1 MRRGQSDTSDTML
14 RSIRFW
20 IAVVLAGILAVCMIM
35 KEHRDPQ
42 KDISHSQK
50 PETAPDRIQ
59 ETSETV
65 TAARTMDLPAATAAV
80 TTEHVLSSET
90 EEPEPDASVPEIS
103 DRKIK
108 EITGK
113 LKEVSRYSDDL
124 IGWIYIADSDIDYPV
139 VQGTDNQYYL
149 HHAPDGSENIL
160 GTIFLSYQCAP
171 DFSDNLNIL
180 YGHNMQSGMFGD
192 IRRFKEQDEFASHR
206 YGWLLTKEVLF
217 RIDFYALAVISAY
230 DELYDI
236 PADSAAWQEALRA
249 RSMHYTE
256 TEPAADLPVL
266 ALSTCAVDFGDARAL
281 FTGRLVRIRGISPAD
296 TA

>member
-1 MRRGQSDTSDTML
+1 MNDASMFK
-14 RSIRFW
+14 SIRFW
-20 IAVVLAGILAVCMIM
+20 IAAGLLAVLLGCMIL
-35 KEHRDPQ
+35 KAARPIPQ
-42 KDISHSQK
+42 HPVPESAAEVQTTAVTVTTTVQTKISAAAAETM
-50 PETAPDRIQ
+50 PENDTTAM
-59 ETSETV
+59 SETTTV
-65 TAARTMDLPAATAAV
+65 T
-80 TTEHVLSSET
+80 
-90 EEPEPDASVPEIS
+90 EPEPDASVPEIS
-103 DRKIK
+103 ERKIAELTAK
-108 EITGK
+108 MQK
-113 LKEVSRYSDDL
+113 AAQFAPDL
-124 IGWIYIADSDIDYPV
+124 IGWIYMADTDIDYPV

-171 DFSDNLNIL
+171 DFSDDLNIL

-206 YGWLLTKEVLF
+206 YGWLLTKEALF

-236 PADSAAWQEALRA
+236 PADSAAWQEALRV

>member
-1 MRRGQSDTSDTML
+1 MNDASMFK
-14 RSIRFW
+14 SIRFW
-20 IAVVLAGILAVCMIM
+20 IAAGLLAVLLGCMIL
-35 KEHRDPQ
+35 KAARSIPQ
-42 KDISHSQK
+42 HPVPESAAAVQTTAVTVTTTVQTEVSAAAAETMPENDTTAM
-50 PETAPDRIQ
+50 PET
-59 ETSETV
+59 TTV
-65 TAARTMDLPAATAAV
+65 T
-80 TTEHVLSSET
+80 
-90 EEPEPDASVPEIS
+90 EPEPDASVPEIS
-103 DRKIK
+103 ERKIAELTAK
-108 EITGK
+108 MQK
-113 LKEVSRYSDDL
+113 AAQFAPDL
-124 IGWIYIADSDIDYPV
+124 IGWIYMADTDIDYPV

-206 YGWLLTKEVLF
+206 YGWLLTKEALF

-281 FTGRLVRIRGISPAD
+281 FTGGLVRIRGISPAD

>member
-1 MRRGQSDTSDTML
+1 MNDASMFK
-14 RSIRFW
+14 SIRFW
-20 IAVVLAGILAVCMIM
+20 IAAGLLAVLLGCMIL
-35 KEHRDPQ
+35 KAARQIPQ
-42 KDISHSQK
+42 HPVPESAAEVQTTAVTVTTTVQTEISAETM
-50 PETAPDRIQ
+50 PENDTTAM
-59 ETSETV
+59 SETTTV
-65 TAARTMDLPAATAAV
+65 T
-80 TTEHVLSSET
+80 
-90 EEPEPDASVPEIS
+90 EPEPDASVPEIS
-103 DRKIK
+103 ERKIAELTAK
-108 EITGK
+108 MQK
-113 LKEVSRYSDDL
+113 AAQFAPDL
-124 IGWIYIADSDIDYPV
+124 IGWIYMADTDIDYPV

-206 YGWLLTKEVLF
+206 YGWLLTKEALF

-236 PADSAAWQEALRA
+236 PADSSAWQEALRA

>member
-1 MRRGQSDTSDTML
+1 MKLLNQ
-14 RSIRFW
+14 
-20 IAVVLAGILAVCMIM
+20 IAAAANTVLMVF
-35 KEHRDPQ
+35 
-42 KDISHSQK
+42 
-50 PETAPDRIQ
+50 
-59 ETSETV
+59 
-65 TAARTMDLPAATAAV
+65 AAMAAAV
-80 TTEHVLSSET
+80 MLASGLYVLNDIYYTNRTAFVSHDLLQYRPKLRENPQTEDYTYSELRQIN
-90 EEPEPDASVPEIS
+90 PDTV
-103 DRKIK
+103 
-108 EITGK
+108 
-113 LKEVSRYSDDL
+113 
-124 IGWIYIADSDIDYPV
+124 GWIEMFGTNINYPV

-171 DFSDNLNIL
+171 DFSDDLNIL

-192 IRRFKEQDEFASHR
+192 IRRFKEQDEFVSHR
-206 YGWLLTKEVLF
+206 YGWLLTKEALF
-217 RIDFYALAVISAY
+217 RIDFYALAIISAY

-236 PADSAAWQEALRA
+236 PADSSAWQEALRA

-281 FTGRLVRIRGISPAD
+281 FTGRLVHIRGISPAD

>member
-1 MRRGQSDTSDTML
+1 MNDASML
-14 RSIRFW
+14 KSIRFW
-20 IAVVLAGILAVCMIM
+20 IAAGLLAVLLGCMIL
-35 KEHRDPQ
+35 KAARQIPQ
-42 KDISHSQK
+42 HPVPESAAAVQTSAVTVTTTVQTEISAETMPENDTTAM
-50 PETAPDRIQ
+50 PET
-59 ETSETV
+59 TTV
-65 TAARTMDLPAATAAV
+65 T
-80 TTEHVLSSET
+80 
-90 EEPEPDASVPEIS
+90 EPEPDASVPEIS
-103 DRKIK
+103 ERKIAELTAK
-108 EITGK
+108 MQK
-113 LKEVSRYSDDL
+113 AAQFAPDL
-124 IGWIYIADSDIDYPV
+124 IGWIYMADTDIDYPV

-206 YGWLLTKEVLF
+206 YGWLLTKETLF

>member
-1 MRRGQSDTSDTML
+1 MNDASMFK
-14 RSIRFW
+14 SIRFW
-20 IAVVLAGILAVCMIM
+20 IAAGLLAVLLGCMIL
-35 KEHRDPQ
+35 KASGPSPQ
-42 KDISHSQK
+42 HPVPESAAAVQTTAVTVTTTVQTEISAAAETM
-50 PETAPDRIQ
+50 PENDTTAM
-59 ETSETV
+59 SETTTV
-65 TAARTMDLPAATAAV
+65 T
-80 TTEHVLSSET
+80 
-90 EEPEPDASVPEIS
+90 EPEPDASVPEIS
-103 DRKIK
+103 ERKIAELTAK
-108 EITGK
+108 MQK
-113 LKEVSRYSDDL
+113 AAQFAPDL
-124 IGWIYIADSDIDYPV
+124 IGWIYMADTDIDYPV

-171 DFSDNLNIL
+171 DFSDDLNIL

-206 YGWLLTKEVLF
+206 YGWLLTKEALF

-281 FTGRLVRIRGISPAD
+281 FTGRLVRIRGISSAD